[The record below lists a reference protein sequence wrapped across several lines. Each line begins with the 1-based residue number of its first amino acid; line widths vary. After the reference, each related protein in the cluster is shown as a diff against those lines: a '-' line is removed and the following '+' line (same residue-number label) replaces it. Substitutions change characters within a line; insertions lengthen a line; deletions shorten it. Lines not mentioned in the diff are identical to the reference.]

1 MNGVLNA
8 SDFAG
13 ADIGAQVNAAIT
25 QLGAAGGSIYIPAG
39 SYNFA
44 NTIYIPRVV
53 KLFGASSYGTVLNW
67 TPVTGWAI
75 VVADGYGTS
84 IYPEGSIE
92 DLKLVGPTSTD
103 TVGAIYI
110 GGSDAAAST
119 GAGFPASPTVGHDPA
134 ANYGDHFNFN
144 RLNISQFGVGIQ
156 WGNNG
161 WSNTFLECCIT
172 SNATSIYFPNT
183 TSDSGER
190 LAFVGCSIQNSG
202 TGLLMA
208 SGGSQVDVDFFFTAC
223 SFDFNAGNGST
234 TGWAI
239 NNLNAVWEVNLVNCH
254 VEQLTQWLQN
264 YGYCNLVACNFTN
277 GTSSGTLGYLI
288 NNQIADGFT
297 VHGGTFFNG
306 GSGTILNTSSLPSLW
321 VGALIN
327 GTGGT
332 LASATGIID
341 PVGNSLF
348 ARISA
353 GTVAASV
360 SFTTGDMSVA
370 RTADTGAIFFGSSAT
385 LGTSGNTYWF
395 WDGSLMNLGAG
406 NLNIPTGKSYE
417 VGTVSGVS
425 VGPLTSVTGITT
437 VGGIVTA
444 LAGAASDAR
453 LKTSIVP
460 YEGGL
465 DAILAL
471 SPIRYHWNEE
481 GAKFTGSSLDKE
493 EIGFTAQNIQEVLP
507 EAITYEGNEQYLNFR
522 DRSVIT
528 ALVGAVKEL
537 KAEIDELRRRL

>member
-1 MNGVLNA
+1 
-8 SDFAG
+8 
-13 ADIGAQVNAAIT
+13 
-25 QLGAAGGSIYIPAG
+25 
-39 SYNFA
+39 
-44 NTIYIPRVV
+44 
-53 KLFGASSYGTVLNW
+53 
-67 TPVTGWAI
+67 
-75 VVADGYGTS
+75 
-84 IYPEGSIE
+84 
-92 DLKLVGPTSTD
+92 
-103 TVGAIYI
+103 
-110 GGSDAAAST
+110 
-119 GAGFPASPTVGHDPA
+119 
-134 ANYGDHFNFN
+134 
-144 RLNISQFGVGIQ
+144 
-156 WGNNG
+156 
-161 WSNTFLECCIT
+161 
-172 SNATSIYFPNT
+172 
-183 TSDSGER
+183 
-190 LAFVGCSIQNSG
+190 
-202 TGLLMA
+202 
-208 SGGSQVDVDFFFTAC
+208 
-223 SFDFNAGNGST
+223 
-234 TGWAI
+234 
-239 NNLNAVWEVNLVNCH
+239 
-254 VEQLTQWLQN
+254 
-264 YGYCNLVACNFTN
+264 
-277 GTSSGTLGYLI
+277 
-288 NNQIADGFT
+288 
-297 VHGGTFFNG
+297 
-306 GSGTILNTSSLPSLW
+306 
-321 VGALIN
+321 
-327 GTGGT
+327 
-332 LASATGIID
+332 
-341 PVGNSLF
+341 
-348 ARISA
+348 
-353 GTVAASV
+353 
-360 SFTTGDMSVA
+360 MSVA